1 MPIRTGQQSVIQNEQ
16 IIQRPQ
22 KIAMPIDLNA
32 APSEDEDA
40 ILDLNLCATIEDGEG
55 AGIYGEVVQAVEDQ
69 IHQVEDCDPAVH
81 SSNDLNLPLGKFY
94 FVVVTVL

>member
-1 MPIRTGQQSVIQNEQ
+1 MNKSIKDHK
-16 IIQRPQ
+16 

-40 ILDLNLCATIEDGEG
+40 IPNLNLCATIEDGEG
-55 AGIYGEVVQAVEDQ
+55 AGIYGEVVQAMEDQ
-69 IHQVEDCDPAVH
+69 IHQVEDRDPAVH